1 PLPEA
6 EPAAVRGHDWGAVA
20 LAAIFLAIAGLA
32 YWGAT
37 GMSAMGSVF
46 PKTIALLLAVLSI
59 ALIVLG
65 VMGRNR
71 PVPTETAVGPVS
83 NIRRMILIAIFAIW
97 VWLLPVIG
105 FIVTSFTA
113 FVAMAAVGEHDPVPA
128 RTWLLRGLVAIV
140 TVAVFWWL
148 MADVLLLR
156 MPRGMLM

>member
-1 PLPEA
+1 
-6 EPAAVRGHDWGAVA
+6 
-20 LAAIFLAIAGLA
+20 
-32 YWGAT
+32 
-37 GMSAMGSVF
+37 
-46 PKTIALLLAVLSI
+46 
-59 ALIVLG
+59 
-65 VMGRNR
+65 
-71 PVPTETAVGPVS
+71 
-83 NIRRMILIAIFAIW
+83 MILIAIFAIW

-105 FIVTSFTA
+105 FIVTSLTA